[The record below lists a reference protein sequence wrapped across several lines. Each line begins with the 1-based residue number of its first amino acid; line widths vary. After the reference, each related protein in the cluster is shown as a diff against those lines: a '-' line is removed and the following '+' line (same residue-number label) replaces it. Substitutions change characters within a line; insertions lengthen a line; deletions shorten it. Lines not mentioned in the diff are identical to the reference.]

1 MGNRVFEETE
11 AVATAVRRLSELLP
25 PEWTVESLKSEVK
38 HDDLR
43 ADGLV
48 AVTPAVGPAITFLA
62 EVKRWTTEP
71 TSRVA
76 GVLSSLQHRS
86 PYPVLLITDHTN
98 APLRRVCRDLGVNFV
113 DEAGWVLLR
122 SEDPPILISTEGKD
136 QRAPRYGHE
145 VTRLNGPAVG
155 RIVRA
160 LLEIKPPI
168 GVREL
173 QARAGVNSAGS
184 VSKLLP
190 TLAAAGAI
198 ERGGRGE
205 VLSIHRRSLLDRW
218 VEDYSFRASNLAVTD
233 WLAPRGIDLV
243 IDRLPAMSG
252 LAVTGGFAGQ
262 AYLRAG
268 SVPTVPGRLLALYAE
283 SPRAIAEDLGLVQI
297 EPVSSNVVIATPRD
311 RELMHSLEA
320 AADGLPL
327 APRAQVLADL
337 LSLPGRESLLA
348 DQLMEQLA
356 EDDPLWSPR

>member
-1 MGNRVFEETE
+1 MG
-11 AVATAVRRLSELLP
+11 AAVRRLRELLP
-25 PEWTVESLKSEVK
+25 PEWAVESLEREAK
-38 HDDLR
+38 HGDLR

-48 AVTPAVGPAITFLA
+48 TVTPAVGEAITFLA

-76 GVLSSLQHRS
+76 GVLSSLQRRS

-98 APLRRVCRDLGVNFV
+98 GPLRRACRDLGVNFV

-122 SEDPPILISTEGKD
+122 SEDPPMLISTEGKD
-136 QRAPRYGHE
+136 QRAPRQGNE

-155 RIVRA
+155 RIIRT
-160 LLEIKPPI
+160 LLEVKPPI

-173 QARAGVNSAGS
+173 QALAGVSSPGS

-205 VLSIHRRSLLDRW
+205 VLSIHRRALLDRW
-218 VEDYSFRASNLAVTD
+218 TKDYSFRASNLAVTD
-233 WLAPRGIDLV
+233 WLAPRGIDVV
-243 IDRLPAMSG
+243 IDQLPHISG

-262 AYLRAG
+262 AYLRGG
-268 SVPTVPGRLLALYAE
+268 SVPAVPGRLLALYAE
-283 SPRAIAEDLGLVQI
+283 SPRAIAEVLGLVQI

-311 RELMHSLEA
+311 RELMHSLEVA
-320 AADGLPL
+320 ANGLPIV
-327 APRAQVLADL
+327 PRAQVLADL

-348 DQLMEQLA
+348 DQLMDQFA
-356 EDDPLWSPR
+356 EDDPLWRPR